1 MASPDIINASLDIKS
16 YVPPETQKRLK
27 DLEKDLQASTSTD
40 TNFQRVRDQLADLR
54 SKYSNLAGDLDAIEV
69 YLRYLEYQKVKEKKA
84 LFEDSQRGF
93 STLSSRH
100 GHSVSFGEDSTT
112 GSAAVRMPDTTNA
125 SVDATGKPTQEN
137 GSTIVHGDGDWNR
150 PDVQRKIERGK
161 ALLKSMPTTTLQSPD
176 VQSGEIL
183 SANIQELKKEFEK
196 TLNVPVTN
204 QELKTRLS
212 ESLKEAKTQSDRTL
226 AVQMILE
233 WMRHHNY
240 VILLGEKWYEVH
252 KSDDGGK
259 TFPIQQEFMN
269 IMSTHSL
276 TDADIQN
283 FLIVGSEYF
292 NDFVETYTTLDGKLS
307 KSLDSKEYLRQ
318 LRQHYKLSENPTIDE
333 IKKNKDITP
342 RDRDLLLSAAMNT
355 SLASVDVTPQAQSI
369 LDMKQQFAYLE
380 NINPQYRSI
389 LQAAIVGGD
398 LNLGTGTWSSGNNL
412 STSGQFQWVLNGKT
426 WENYGKD
433 PNGTFSDMM
442 RTSPGSA
449 LVSFFIMLFLVKKW
463 TGSWLATL
471 WAAVGLPVLA
481 ANGKS
486 VFDDASKFLT
496 GKTLSEWGIQALQEA
511 TWDKLQQW
519 FESRFSASNVD
530 QAAIDKKI
538 SVKNILLT
546 QNGKTPIDSYQGHL
560 NYLKSDALLSTLR
573 AKDLLLGDSSKSLW
587 SDDARLYMGTPAN
600 IDSALLKSML
610 RHVILWEDSVPSV
623 LNGSLPNMR
632 TAQSGIPTDKL
643 NTWLQKNNLSENDL
657 QNMTVKDL
665 LKKIHA

>member
-240 VILLGEKWYEVH
+240 VILLGEK
-252 KSDDGGK
+252 
-259 TFPIQQEFMN
+259 
-269 IMSTHSL
+269 
-276 TDADIQN
+276 
-283 FLIVGSEYF
+283 
-292 NDFVETYTTLDGKLS
+292 
-307 KSLDSKEYLRQ
+307 
-318 LRQHYKLSENPTIDE
+318 
-333 IKKNKDITP
+333 
-342 RDRDLLLSAAMNT
+342 
-355 SLASVDVTPQAQSI
+355 
-369 LDMKQQFAYLE
+369 
-380 NINPQYRSI
+380 
-389 LQAAIVGGD
+389 
-398 LNLGTGTWSSGNNL
+398 
-412 STSGQFQWVLNGKT
+412 
-426 WENYGKD
+426 
-433 PNGTFSDMM
+433 
-442 RTSPGSA
+442 
-449 LVSFFIMLFLVKKW
+449 
-463 TGSWLATL
+463 
-471 WAAVGLPVLA
+471 
-481 ANGKS
+481 
-486 VFDDASKFLT
+486 
-496 GKTLSEWGIQALQEA
+496 
-511 TWDKLQQW
+511 
-519 FESRFSASNVD
+519 
-530 QAAIDKKI
+530 
-538 SVKNILLT
+538 
-546 QNGKTPIDSYQGHL
+546 
-560 NYLKSDALLSTLR
+560 
-573 AKDLLLGDSSKSLW
+573 
-587 SDDARLYMGTPAN
+587 
-600 IDSALLKSML
+600 
-610 RHVILWEDSVPSV
+610 
-623 LNGSLPNMR
+623 
-632 TAQSGIPTDKL
+632 
-643 NTWLQKNNLSENDL
+643 
-657 QNMTVKDL
+657 
-665 LKKIHA
+665 